1 MITLLKNGRIYDPA
15 QQKDGVVEDIY
26 IRDGRIISKPA
37 PNEKITQTY
46 DLRGKVVMAG
56 AIDMHSHIGGGKMNI
71 ARMML
76 PEYQSQHQSQHQR
89 QYQQKQLEEI
99 KNSSDPE
106 VHICTPHCSHHAT
119 PSATDTGFRYIEMGY
134 TAAFE
139 PAMLPINARQTH
151 LEMGD
156 TPMID
161 KGGYAMLGNDDY
173 FLRLLAN
180 KADQKAINDY
190 VAWILHATQA
200 IGIKV
205 VNPGGINAFK
215 FNQRQQN
222 LDENNAHYQVTPRD
236 ILHSLSRAVH
246 DLGIAKPLHVHCNNL
261 GVAGNFATTLDT
273 MTASSGL
280 PMHLTHIQFH
290 SYGTEG
296 DKKFSSAAA
305 QIAEAL
311 NKNKHIT
318 ADVGQILF
326 GQTVTAS
333 GDSMMQHLNAN
344 HANPKKSVI
353 MDIECDAGCGVVPFK
368 YRDQNYVNAL
378 QWAIGLELFLSVEDP
393 WRIFL
398 TTDHPNGAPFTSY
411 PHLIRLLMD
420 KSFRNEAFAKLN
432 LDAQAMSN
440 LNAIT
445 REYSLYEIATMTR
458 AGAAKLIGLNDRGH
472 LGVGAAADITV
483 YTDQADREA
492 MFSKPD
498 FVFKNGE
505 LVVKHGQVVKVVWG
519 ATHTTKPA
527 FDASVEKDLKQYFD
541 RYQTIQ
547 LDNFKISQDE
557 IESDGR
563 SKIISHQI
571 TKKG

>member
-1 MITLLKNGRIYDPA
+1 MITCLKNGRLYDPA
-15 QQKDGVVEDIY
+15 QQKNGVLEDIY
-26 IRDGRIISKPA
+26 IAQGRIVAKPSDPSKVTKTFDLSG
-37 PNEKITQTY
+37 KI
-46 DLRGKVVMAG
+46 VMAG
-56 AIDMHSHIGGGKMNI
+56 AIDMHSHIGGGKINI

-76 PEYQSQHQSQHQR
+76 PEFQESK
-89 QYQQKQLEEI
+89 QYSE
-99 KNSSDPE
+99 PE
-106 VHICTPHCSHHAT
+106 AHICTPNCSHHAT
-119 PSATDTGFRYIEMGY
+119 PNTTDTGFRYIEMGY

-139 PAMLPINARQTH
+139 PALMPMNARQAH
-151 LEMGD
+151 LEMAD

-173 FLRLLAN
+173 FLRMLAS
-180 KADQKAINDY
+180 KKDQKSINDY
-190 VAWILHATQA
+190 VAWILHSTQS

-215 FNQRQQN
+215 FNQRKLD
-222 LDENNAHYQVTPRD
+222 LDENNRHYQISPRE
-236 ILHSLSRAVH
+236 ILKSLSRAVH
-246 DLGIAKPLHVHCNNL
+246 ELGIAKPLHVHCNNL
-261 GVAGNFATTLDT
+261 GAAGNFETTLNT
-273 MTASSGL
+273 MSASDGL

-305 QIAEAL
+305 QISEAL

-333 GDSMMQHLNAN
+333 GDSMMQQLNAK
-344 HANPKKSVI
+344 HANPKKSVL
-353 MDIECDAGCGVVPFK
+353 MDIECDAGCGVLPFK

-440 LNAIT
+440 LTSLN
-445 REYSLYEIATMTR
+445 REYSLYEIAIMTR

-472 LGVGAAADITV
+472 LGVGAGADITV

-492 MFSKPD
+492 MFAKPD
-498 FVFKNGE
+498 YVFKDGE
-505 LVVKHGQVVKVVWG
+505 LVVKDGKVVKVVWG
-519 ATHTTKPA
+519 TTHTTKPA
-527 FDASVEKDLKQYFD
+527 FDIRVEKDLKDYFN
-541 RYQTIQ
+541 RYHTMQ
-547 LDNFKISQDE
+547 LDNVKIHADE
-557 IESDGR
+557 ISSDGR
-563 SKIISHQI
+563 GSINVHQNKQASH
-571 TKKG
+571 

>member
-1 MITLLKNGRIYDPA
+1 MITHLKNGMIYDPA
-15 QQKDGVVEDIY
+15 HQKNGVQEDIY
-26 IRDGRIISKPA
+26 LFQGRIIPKPLD
-37 PNEKITQTY
+37 PSKITQTF
-46 DLRGKVVMAG
+46 DLTGKVVMAG
-56 AIDMHSHIGGGKMNI
+56 AIDMHSHIGGGKINI

-76 PEYQSQHQSQHQR
+76 PEFQETRGYS
-89 QYQQKQLEEI
+89 E
-99 KNSSDPE
+99 PE
-106 VHICTPHCSHHAT
+106 AHVCTPNCSHNAT
-119 PSATDTGFRYIEMGY
+119 PSTTDTGFRYIEMGY

-139 PAMLPINARQTH
+139 PAILPINARHAH

-173 FLRLLAN
+173 FLRLLN
-180 KADQKAINDY
+180 KKSDQNAINDY
-190 VAWILHATQA
+190 VAWILNATQA

-215 FNQRQQN
+215 FNQRRLN
-222 LDENNAHYQVTPRD
+222 LDENNVHYQVSPRE
-236 ILHSLSRAVH
+236 ILQKLSRAVH
-246 DLGIAKPLHVHCNNL
+246 ELGIAKPLHVHCNNL
-261 GVAGNFATTLDT
+261 GAAGNFQTTLDT
-273 MTASSGL
+273 MGASDGL

-333 GDSMMQHLNAN
+333 GDTMMQHLNSQ

-378 QWAIGLELFLSVEDP
+378 QWVIGLELFLSVEDP

-420 KSFRNEAFAKLN
+420 KTFRNEAFAKLN

-440 LNAIT
+440 LTSLN
-445 REYSLYEIATMTR
+445 REYSLYEIAIMTR
-458 AGAAKLIGLNDRGH
+458 AGAAKLIGLNDCGH
-472 LGVGAAADITV
+472 LGVGAQADITV
-483 YTDQADREA
+483 YTDQPDREA
-492 MFSKPD
+492 MFAKPD
-498 FVFKNGE
+498 YVFKNGE
-505 LVVKHGQVVKVVWG
+505 LVVKNGKVVKVVWG
-519 ATHTTKPA
+519 ATHTVKPA
-527 FDASVEKDLKQYFD
+527 FDTGVEKGLSEYFD
-541 RYQTIQ
+541 KYHTIQ
-547 LDNFKISQDE
+547 LDNFKIADDE
-557 IESDGR
+557 ISDDGR
-563 SKIISHQI
+563 GKIITNLSKSKH
-571 TKKG
+571 

>member
-1 MITLLKNGRIYDPA
+1 MMTLLKNGRIYDPA
-15 QQKDGVVEDIY
+15 HGKDGVIQDIY
-26 IRDGRIISKPA
+26 IRDGHIIDKPNS
-37 PNEKITQTY
+37 NEKIDQTF
-46 DLRGKVVMAG
+46 DLTGKVVMAG

-76 PEYQSQHQSQHQR
+76 PEYQETKK
-89 QYQQKQLEEI
+89 YTE
-99 KNSSDPE
+99 PE
-106 VHICTPHCSHHAT
+106 AHICTPNCSHNAV
-119 PSATDTGFRYIEMGY
+119 PNATDTGFRYIEMGY

-139 PAMLPINARQTH
+139 PAILAVNARQAH

-173 FLRLLAN
+173 FLRMLAA
-180 KADQKAINDY
+180 KKDQKAINDY
-190 VAWILHATQA
+190 VAWTLHATQA

-205 VNPGGINAFK
+205 VNPGGISAFK
-215 FNQRQQN
+215 FNQRRLN
-222 LDENNAHYQVTPRD
+222 LDEQHQHYQVSPRE
-236 ILHSLSRAVH
+236 ILKSLSTAVNQ
-246 DLGIAKPLHVHCNNL
+246 LGIAKPLHVHCNNL
-261 GVAGNFATTLDT
+261 GAAGNFETTLNT
-273 MTASSGL
+273 MSASDGV

-305 QIAEAL
+305 QISEAL

-333 GDSMMQHLNAN
+333 GDNMMQHLNAK

-353 MDIECDAGCGVVPFK
+353 MDIECDAGCGVVPFRYK
-368 YRDQNYVNAL
+368 DQNYVNAL
-378 QWAIGLELFLSVEDP
+378 QWAIGLEIFLSVEDP

-440 LNAIT
+440 LT
-445 REYSLYEIATMTR
+445 SLDREYSLYEIAIMTR
-458 AGAAKLIGLNDRGH
+458 AGASKLIGLNNCGH
-472 LGVGAAADITV
+472 LGIGASGDITV
-483 YTDQADREA
+483 YTDQTDREA
-492 MFSKPD
+492 MFAKPD
-498 FVFKNGE
+498 YVFKNGE
-505 LVVKHGQVVKVVWG
+505 LVVKDGKVVKVVWG
-519 ATHTTKPA
+519 ATHTAKPA
-527 FDASVEKDLKQYFD
+527 FDIGVEKDLKDYFD
-541 RYQTIQ
+541 RYHTMQ
-547 LDNFKISQDE
+547 LDNFKINDNE
-557 IESDGR
+557 ISDDGR
-563 SKIISHQI
+563 GRIIVNSK
-571 TKKG
+571 

>member
-1 MITLLKNGRIYDPA
+1 MITCLKNGRLYDPA
-15 QQKDGVVEDIY
+15 QQKNGVQEDIY
-26 IRDGRIISKPA
+26 IAQGRIIAKPLDMSKVTKTFDLSG
-37 PNEKITQTY
+37 KI
-46 DLRGKVVMAG
+46 VMAG
-56 AIDMHSHIGGGKMNI
+56 AIDMHSHIGGGKINI

-76 PEYQSQHQSQHQR
+76 PEFQESKKYS
-89 QYQQKQLEEI
+89 E
-99 KNSSDPE
+99 PE
-106 VHICTPHCSHHAT
+106 AHICTPNCSHHAT
-119 PSATDTGFRYIEMGY
+119 PNTTDTGFRYIEMGY

-139 PAMLPINARQTH
+139 PALMPVNARQAH
-151 LEMGD
+151 LEMAD

-173 FLRLLAN
+173 FLRMLAS
-180 KADQKAINDY
+180 KKDQKSINDY
-190 VAWILHATQA
+190 VAWILHSTQS

-215 FNQRQQN
+215 FNQRKLD
-222 LDENNAHYQVTPRD
+222 LDENNRHYQISPRD
-236 ILHSLSRAVH
+236 ILKSLSRAVH
-246 DLGIAKPLHVHCNNL
+246 ELGIAKPLHVHCNNL
-261 GVAGNFATTLDT
+261 GAAGNFETTLNT
-273 MTASSGL
+273 MSASDGL

-305 QIAEAL
+305 QISEAL

-333 GDSMMQHLNAN
+333 GDSMMQQLNAKY
-344 HANPKKSVI
+344 ANPKKSVL
-353 MDIECDAGCGVVPFK
+353 MDIECDAGCGVLPFK

-420 KSFRNEAFAKLN
+420 RSFRNEAFAKLN

-440 LNAIT
+440 LNSLN
-445 REYSLYEIATMTR
+445 REYSLYDIAIMTR

-472 LGVGAAADITV
+472 LSVGAGADITV
-483 YTDQADREA
+483 YTDQANREA
-492 MFSKPD
+492 MFAKPD
-498 FVFKNGE
+498 YVFKDGE
-505 LVVKHGQVVKVVWG
+505 LVVKDGKIVKVVWG
-519 ATHTTKPA
+519 TTHTTKPS
-527 FDASVEKDLKQYFD
+527 FDIGVEKDLKDYFNQYH
-541 RYQTIQ
+541 TMQ
-547 LDNFKISQDE
+547 LDNFKINNEE
-557 IESDGR
+557 ISGDGR
-563 SKIISHQI
+563 GSIIVHQNKQASH
-571 TKKG
+571 

>member
-1 MITLLKNGRIYDPA
+1 MITLLKNGKMYDPA
-15 QQKDGVVEDIY
+15 HNKNGVVEDIY
-26 IRDGRIISKPA
+26 IRDGCIIAKPSQT
-37 PNEKITQTY
+37 EKIAQTFN
-46 DLRGKVVMAG
+46 LTGKVVMAG
-56 AIDMHSHIGGGKMNI
+56 AIDMHSHIGGGKVNI

-76 PEYQSQHQSQHQR
+76 PEFQETKGYS
-89 QYQQKQLEEI
+89 E
-99 KNSSDPE
+99 PE
-106 VHICTPHCSHHAT
+106 AHICTPNCSHNAT
-119 PSATDTGFRYIEMGY
+119 PSTTDAGFRYIEMGY

-139 PAMLPINARQTH
+139 PAILPINARQAH

-173 FLRLLAN
+173 FLRLLSQ

-190 VAWILHATQA
+190 VAWTLAATQA

-205 VNPGGINAFK
+205 VNPGGISAFK
-215 FNQRQQN
+215 FNQRRLD
-222 LDENNAHYQVTPRD
+222 LDENNSHYQVTPRE
-236 ILHSLSRAVH
+236 ILKSLSTAVH
-246 DLGIAKPLHVHCNNL
+246 QLGIAKPLHVHCNNL
-261 GVAGNFATTLDT
+261 GAAGNFETTLNT
-273 MTASSGL
+273 MGASDGI

-305 QIAEAL
+305 QISEAL

-333 GDSMMQHLNAN
+333 GDTMMQHLNAK
-344 HANPKKSVI
+344 HASPKKSVI
-353 MDIECDAGCGVVPFK
+353 MDVECDAGCGVVPFK
-368 YRDQNYVNAL
+368 YKDKNYVNAL
-378 QWAIGLELFLSVEDP
+378 QWAIGLEIFLSVEDP

-420 KSFRNEAFAKLN
+420 KGFRNEAFAKLN

-440 LNAIT
+440 LTSLN
-445 REYSLYEIATMTR
+445 REYSLYEIAVMTR

-472 LGVGAAADITV
+472 LGVGAAADITI
-483 YTDQADREA
+483 YTDQPDREA
-492 MFSKPD
+492 MFAKPD
-498 FVFKNGE
+498 YVFKDGE
-505 LVVKHGQVVKVVWG
+505 LVVKDGKVVKVVWG
-519 ATHTTKPA
+519 ATHTTKPT
-527 FDASVEKDLKQYFD
+527 FDKGVEKDLSEYFEK
-541 RYQTIQ
+541 YHTIQ
-547 LDNFKISQDE
+547 LDNFKISDDE
-557 IESDGR
+557 MIEDGR
-563 SKIISHQI
+563 GKLVNH
-571 TKKG
+571 KGKARAN

>member
-1 MITLLKNGRIYDPA
+1 MITHLKNGRIYCPVIGA
-15 QQKDGVVEDIY
+15 DGVVQDIY
-26 IRDGRIISKPA
+26 IRDGKIIAKPNA
-37 PNEKITQTY
+37 TEKITQTY
-46 DLRGKVVMAG
+46 DLTGKIVMAG
-56 AIDMHSHIGGGKMNI
+56 AIDMHSHIGGGKVNI

-76 PEYQSQHQSQHQR
+76 PEFQES
-89 QYQQKQLEEI
+89 
-99 KNSSDPE
+99 KNYTEPE
-106 VHICTPHCSHHAT
+106 AHICTPNCSHHAT
-119 PSATDTGFRYIEMGY
+119 PNTADTGFRYIELGY

-139 PAMLPINARQTH
+139 PAILPINARQAH
-151 LEMGD
+151 LEMAD

-173 FLRLLAN
+173 FLRLLSGN
-180 KADQKAINDY
+180 ADQKAINDY
-190 VAWILHATQA
+190 VAWTLHATQA

-205 VNPGGINAFK
+205 VNPGGISAFK
-215 FNQRQQN
+215 FNQRRLN
-222 LDENNAHYQVTPRD
+222 LDENHSYYQVTPRA
-236 ILHSLSRAVH
+236 ILKSLSTAVQQ
-246 DLGIAKPLHVHCNNL
+246 LGIAKPLHVHCNNL
-261 GVAGNFATTLDT
+261 GAAGNFQTTLDT
-273 MTASSGL
+273 MGASDGV

-305 QIAEAL
+305 QISEAL
-311 NKNKHIT
+311 NKNKYIT

-333 GDSMMQHLNAN
+333 GDSMMQHLNTNFAS
-344 HANPKKSVI
+344 PKKSVI

-378 QWAIGLELFLSVEDP
+378 QWAIGLEIFLSVEDS

-440 LNAIT
+440 LTSLN
-445 REYSLYEIATMTR
+445 REYSLYEIAIMTR

-472 LGVGAAADITV
+472 LSVGAAADITV
-483 YTDQADREA
+483 YTDQPDREA
-492 MFSKPD
+492 MFAKPD
-498 FVFKNGE
+498 YVFKDGE
-505 LVVKHGQVVKVVWG
+505 LVVKDGNVVKVVWG
-519 ATHTTKPA
+519 ATHTAKPA
-527 FDASVEKDLKQYFD
+527 FDIGVERDLRNYFD
-541 RYQTIQ
+541 KYHTIQ
-547 LDNFKISQDE
+547 LDNFKISDDE
-557 IESDGR
+557 IADNGR
-563 SKIISHQI
+563 GNVI
-571 TKKG
+571 THSQKTPT

>member
-1 MITLLKNGRIYDPA
+1 MITHLKNGKLYDPA
-15 QQKDGVVEDIY
+15 HNKNGVVEDIY
-26 IRDGRIISKPA
+26 IRDGRIIAKPSQT
-37 PNEKITQTY
+37 EKINQTY
-46 DLRGKVVMAG
+46 DLTGKIAMAG
-56 AIDMHSHIGGGKMNI
+56 AIDMHSHIGGGKVNI

-76 PEYQSQHQSQHQR
+76 PEFQ
-89 QYQQKQLEEI
+89 ET
-99 KNSSDPE
+99 KNYTEPE
-106 VHICTPHCSHHAT
+106 AHICTPDCSHHAT
-119 PSATDTGFRYIEMGY
+119 HLSTPNTSDTGFRYIEMGY

-139 PAMLPINARQTH
+139 PAILPINARQAH
-151 LEMGD
+151 LEMAD

-173 FLRLLAN
+173 FLRLLSS

-205 VNPGGINAFK
+205 VNPGGISAFK
-215 FNQRQQN
+215 FNQRRLD
-222 LDENNAHYQVTPRD
+222 LDEHNVHYQVSPRD
-236 ILHSLSRAVH
+236 ILKSLSRAVH
-246 DLGIAKPLHVHCNNL
+246 DLGVAKPLHVHCNNL
-261 GVAGNFATTLDT
+261 GAAGNFQTTLDT
-273 MTASSGL
+273 MGASDGV

-305 QIAEAL
+305 QISEAL

-333 GDSMMQHLNAN
+333 GDSMMQHLNTK

-378 QWAIGLELFLSVEDP
+378 QWAIGLEIFLSVEDP

-420 KSFRNEAFAKLN
+420 KSFRNEAFLKLN

-440 LNAIT
+440 LTSLN
-445 REYSLYEIATMTR
+445 REYSLYEIAIMTR

-472 LGVGAAADITV
+472 LGVGAAADITI
-483 YTDQADREA
+483 YTDQSDREA

-498 FVFKNGE
+498 YVFKDGE
-505 LVVKHGQVVKVVWG
+505 LVVKEGKVVKVVWG

-527 FDASVEKDLKQYFD
+527 FDISVEKDLRNYFEK
-541 RYQTIQ
+541 YHTIQ
-547 LDNFKISQDE
+547 LDNFKLSDDE
-557 IESDGR
+557 IHDNGR
-563 SKIISHQI
+563 GKIVTH
-571 TKKG
+571 TKGA

>member
-1 MITLLKNGRIYDPA
+1 MITCLKNGRLYDPA
-15 QQKDGVVEDIY
+15 QQKNGVQEDIY
-26 IRDGRIISKPA
+26 IAQGRIIAKPLDMSKVTKTFDLSG
-37 PNEKITQTY
+37 KI
-46 DLRGKVVMAG
+46 VMAG
-56 AIDMHSHIGGGKMNI
+56 AIDMHSHIGGGKINI

-76 PEYQSQHQSQHQR
+76 PEFQESKKYS
-89 QYQQKQLEEI
+89 E
-99 KNSSDPE
+99 PE
-106 VHICTPHCSHHAT
+106 AHICTPNCSHHAT
-119 PSATDTGFRYIEMGY
+119 PNTTDTGFRYIEMGY

-139 PAMLPINARQTH
+139 PALMPVNARQAH
-151 LEMGD
+151 LEMAD

-173 FLRLLAN
+173 FLRMLAS
-180 KADQKAINDY
+180 KKDQKSINDY
-190 VAWILHATQA
+190 VAWILHSTQS

-215 FNQRQQN
+215 FNQRKLD
-222 LDENNAHYQVTPRD
+222 LDENNRHYQISPRD
-236 ILHSLSRAVH
+236 ILKSLSRAVH
-246 DLGIAKPLHVHCNNL
+246 ELGIAKPLHVHCNNL
-261 GVAGNFATTLDT
+261 GAAGNFETTLNT
-273 MTASSGL
+273 MSASDGL

-305 QIAEAL
+305 QISEAL

-333 GDSMMQHLNAN
+333 GDSMMQQLNAK
-344 HANPKKSVI
+344 HANPKKSVL
-353 MDIECDAGCGVVPFK
+353 MDIECDAGCGVLPFK

-420 KSFRNEAFAKLN
+420 RSFRNEAFAKLN

-440 LNAIT
+440 LNSLN
-445 REYSLYEIATMTR
+445 REYSLYDIAIMTR

-472 LGVGAAADITV
+472 LSVGAGADITV
-483 YTDQADREA
+483 YTDQANREA
-492 MFSKPD
+492 MFAKPD
-498 FVFKNGE
+498 YVFKDGE
-505 LVVKHGQVVKVVWG
+505 LVVKDGKIVKVVWG
-519 ATHTTKPA
+519 TTHTTKPS
-527 FDASVEKDLKQYFD
+527 FDIGVEKDLKDYFNQYH
-541 RYQTIQ
+541 TMQ
-547 LDNFKISQDE
+547 LDNFKINNEE
-557 IESDGR
+557 ISGDGR
-563 SKIISHQI
+563 GSIIVHQNKQASH
-571 TKKG
+571 

>member
-1 MITLLKNGRIYDPA
+1 MITLLKNGKVYDPA
-15 QQKDGVVEDIY
+15 RSKDGVVEDIY
-26 IRDGRIISKPA
+26 IRDGRIVAKPNA
-37 PNEKITQTY
+37 SENIAQTY
-46 DLRGKVVMAG
+46 DLTGKIIMAG
-56 AIDMHSHIGGGKMNI
+56 AIDMHSHIGGGKVNI

-76 PEYQSQHQSQHQR
+76 PEFQETRGYS
-89 QYQQKQLEEI
+89 E
-99 KNSSDPE
+99 PE
-106 VHICTPHCSHHAT
+106 AHICTPNCSHNAT
-119 PSATDTGFRYIEMGY
+119 PSTTETGFRYIEMGY

-139 PAMLPINARQTH
+139 PAILPINARQAH
-151 LEMGD
+151 LEMAD

-173 FLRLLAN
+173 FLRLLSQ
-180 KADQKAINDY
+180 KADQKVINNY
-190 VAWILHATQA
+190 VAWTLHATQA

-205 VNPGGINAFK
+205 VNPGGISAFK
-215 FNQRQQN
+215 FNQRRLN
-222 LDENNAHYQVTPRD
+222 LDENNVYYQVTPRD
-236 ILHSLSRAVH
+236 ILKSLSRAVH

-261 GVAGNFATTLDT
+261 GAAGNFQTTLDT
-273 MTASSGL
+273 MQASDGV

-290 SYGTEG
+290 SYGLEG

-333 GDSMMQHLNAN
+333 GDSMMQHLNAK

-378 QWAIGLELFLSVEDP
+378 QWAIGLELFLSVDDP

-440 LNAIT
+440 LPSLT
-445 REYSLYEIATMTR
+445 REYSLYEIAIMTR
-458 AGAAKLIGLNDRGH
+458 AGAAKLIGLNNCGH
-472 LGVGAAADITV
+472 LGAGAQADITV
-483 YTDQADREA
+483 YTDQPDREA
-492 MFSKPD
+492 MFAKPD
-498 FVFKNGE
+498 YVFKNGE
-505 LVVKHGQVVKVVWG
+505 LVVKNGKVVKVVWG
-519 ATHTTKPA
+519 ATHVTKPV
-527 FDASVEKDLKQYFD
+527 FDMSVEADLKKYFEK
-541 RYQTIQ
+541 YHTIQ
-547 LDNFKISQDE
+547 LDNLKISNDE
-557 IESDGR
+557 IHDNGR
-563 SKIISHQI
+563 GKIIEH
-571 TKKG
+571 TKK

>member
-1 MITLLKNGRIYDPA
+1 MITHLKNCKIIDPA
-15 QQKDGVVEDIY
+15 YKKEGVVEDIY
-26 IRDGRIISKPA
+26 IRNGKIINKPSA
-37 PNEKITQTY
+37 DEKITQTY
-46 DLRGKVVMAG
+46 DLTGKIVMAG
-56 AIDMHSHIGGGKMNI
+56 AIDMHSHIGGGKVNI

-76 PEYQSQHQSQHQR
+76 PEFRHESRNYT
-89 QYQQKQLEEI
+89 E
-99 KNSSDPE
+99 PE
-106 VHICTPHCSHHAT
+106 AHICTPNCSHNAT
-119 PSATDTGFRYIEMGY
+119 PTTTEIGFKYIEMGY

-139 PAMLPINARQTH
+139 PAILPINARQAH
-151 LEMGD
+151 LEMAD
-156 TPMID
+156 VPLID

-173 FLRLLAN
+173 FLRMLTA
-180 KADQKAINDY
+180 KQDQKAINDY

-205 VNPGGINAFK
+205 VNPGGISDFK
-215 FNQRQQN
+215 FNKRKLD
-222 LDENNAHYQVTPRD
+222 LDENHSFYHVSPRD
-236 ILHSLSRAVH
+236 ILKSLSRAVQE
-246 DLGIAKPLHVHCNNL
+246 LGIAKPLHVHCNNL
-261 GVAGNFATTLDT
+261 GVAGNFETTLNT
-273 MTASSGL
+273 MGASDGV

-290 SYGTEG
+290 SYGLEG

-333 GDSMMQHLNAN
+333 GDSMMQHLNSRFAS
-344 HANPKKSVI
+344 PKKSVI
-353 MDIECDAGCGVVPFK
+353 VDIECDAGCGVVPFK

-378 QWAIGLELFLSVEDP
+378 QWAIGLELFLTVEDP

-398 TTDHPNGAPFTSY
+398 TTDHPNGAPFTCY

-420 KSFRNEAFAKLN
+420 KTFRDEAFAKLN

-440 LNAIT
+440 LTSIN

-472 LGVGAAADITV
+472 LGVGAGADITV

-498 FVFKNGE
+498 FVFKDGE
-505 LVVKHGQVVKVVWG
+505 LVVKNGKVVKVTWG
-519 ATHTTKPA
+519 KTHTAKPN
-527 FDASVEKDLKQYFD
+527 FDTSVEKGLKQYFD
-541 RYQTIQ
+541 KYHTIQ
-547 LDNFKISQDE
+547 LDNFKISDDE
-557 IESDGR
+557 LASYSNAD
-563 SKIISHQI
+563 
-571 TKKG
+571 

>member
-1 MITLLKNGRIYDPA
+1 MITLLKNGKLYDPA
-15 QQKDGVVEDIY
+15 HGKDGVVQDIY
-26 IRDGRIISKPA
+26 IQDERIVAKPS
-37 PNEKITQTY
+37 ETKKIHQII
-46 DLRGKVVMAG
+46 DLNGKVVMAG
-56 AIDMHSHIGGGKMNI
+56 AIDMHSHIGGGKVNI

-76 PEYQSQHQSQHQR
+76 PEYQATKH
-89 QYQQKQLEEI
+89 LTE
-99 KNSSDPE
+99 PE
-106 VHICTPHCSHHAT
+106 AHICTPSCSHHAT
-119 PSATDTGFRYIEMGY
+119 PSTTETGMRYIEMGY

-139 PAMLPINARQTH
+139 PAILAVNARQAH

-180 KADQKAINDY
+180 KVDQKVINDY
-190 VAWILHATQA
+190 VAWTLHATQT

-205 VNPGGINAFK
+205 VNPGGISAFK
-215 FNQRQQN
+215 FNQRRLN
-222 LDENNAHYQVTPRD
+222 LDEHNAHYQVSPRQ
-236 ILHSLSRAVH
+236 ILQSLSRAVH
-246 DLGIAKPLHVHCNNL
+246 ELGIAKPLHVHCNNL
-261 GVAGNFATTLDT
+261 GAAGNFETTLNT
-273 MTASSGL
+273 MGASDGV

-305 QIAEAL
+305 QISEAL

-333 GDSMMQHLNAN
+333 GDSMMQHLNAK

-368 YRDQNYVNAL
+368 YRDENYVNAL
-378 QWAIGLELFLSVEDP
+378 QWAIGLEIFLSVEDP

-440 LNAIT
+440 LKSLD
-445 REYSLYEIATMTR
+445 REYSLYEIAIMTR
-458 AGAAKLIGLNDRGH
+458 AGAAKLIGLNDRGR
-472 LGVGAAADITV
+472 LSAGAAADITI
-483 YTDQADREA
+483 YTDQPDREA
-492 MFSKPD
+492 MFAKPD
-498 FVFKNGE
+498 YVFKDGE
-505 LVVKHGQVVKVVWG
+505 LVVKNGIVVKVVWG
-519 ATHTTKPA
+519 KTHTAKPA
-527 FDASVEKDLKQYFD
+527 FDMGVEKNLKEYFD
-541 RYQTIQ
+541 KYHTIQ
-547 LDNFKISQDE
+547 LENFKISNDE
-557 IESDGR
+557 IAEDGR
-563 SKIISHQI
+563 GGVI
-571 TKKG
+571 THTQNR